1 MRKLS
6 NGKPLLPY
14 NEYIVIWGQP
24 SELKHLSNWRKRKK
38 NSITLVV
45 ASETVIAQTSLR
57 TGVVGH
63 HN

>member
-1 MRKLS
+1 MRKLGS
-6 NGKPLLPY
+6 GKPLSSY
-14 NEYIVIWGQP
+14 NEFIVILRQP